1 MTTADR
7 LSIKYRAER
16 AGHRPTKR
24 LLRTLIL
31 ARAKELKTEARKA
44 KRKQLSLNI

>member
-1 MTTADR
+1 MTPADR

-16 AGHRPTKR
+16 ANHKPTKH

-31 ARAKELKTEARKA
+31 ARAKELKTEARKS
-44 KRKQLSLNI
+44 KRKQLSFNI